1 MGMVRRRQIVQGR
14 KIIDSE
20 DEIRLSTF
28 FIFLL
33 SLVLVYEMIV

>member
-20 DEIRLSTF
+20 DEIRLSTSF
-28 FIFLL
+28 VFLL
-33 SLVLVYEMIV
+33 SLMLVYEMIV